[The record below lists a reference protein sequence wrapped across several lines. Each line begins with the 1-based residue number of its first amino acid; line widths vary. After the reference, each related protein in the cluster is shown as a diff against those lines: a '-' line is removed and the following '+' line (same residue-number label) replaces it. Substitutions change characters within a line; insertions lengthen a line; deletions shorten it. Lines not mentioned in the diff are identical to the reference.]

1 MKRKWWAVAAGA
13 MGAILIVAVWS
24 ARSSIGQWSE
34 PLDVGGPW
42 EFTARS
48 LLTTVDGERE
58 RERFG
63 GSLYIDQDGTHLF
76 LYFDPPGVEYNGA
89 LGGRYMAAA
98 VTTYGNQL
106 GGGKQDVFHSIL
118 DAHVNRKATRIVGK
132 IKAIHRDY
140 GYYGYFGDEGAFE
153 TIRFTAT
160 RTDDLQCGDEP
171 CEACHPM

>member
-1 MKRKWWAVAAGA
+1 MKRKWWVVLAGA
-13 MGAILIVAVWS
+13 MSVMLIVAIW
-24 ARSSIGQWSE
+24 AAKSSIGQGGE

-48 LLTTVDGERE
+48 VLTTVEGERE

-63 GSLYIDQDGTHLF
+63 GSLFIDQDGTHLF

-98 VTTYGNQL
+98 SSSGYQ
-106 GGGKQDVFHSIL
+106 GGEAKQDVFHSIL
-118 DAHVNRKATRIVGK
+118 DARVNRKATRIVGK

-160 RTDDLQCGDEP
+160 RAEERQ
-171 CEACHPM
+171 